1 MSSEYVARYNRAV
14 TRLRE
19 GLKSANEA
27 YTEAMK
33 PYEGAEGSKLY
44 QQKQKEAAER
54 RDAAI
59 QALRADE
66 GHTMT
71 YCLQG
76 MLDNVHKRKQ
86 GIPTAESLRLL
97 ESLKMRE
104 NIDRETIEAASRTL
118 AGDAAALEVLQ
129 DIALNSGIH
138 GAVEAR
144 ISNKECERVI
154 RNLAQAR
161 NTLLKLDNALD
172 DRKARSE
179 AYLQLPV
186 YGGNGLATDKFRV
199 DRSFS
204 NAMDCL
210 SWHGCTTQ
218 PEKIAPIL
226 DGDEGD

>member
-1 MSSEYVARYNRAV
+1 MGDEYVARFNCAV
-14 TRLRE
+14 SRLRE
-19 GLKSANEA
+19 GLKAANEA

-59 QALRADE
+59 QALRANE

-71 YCLQG
+71 FCLQG
-76 MLDNVHKRKQ
+76 MLDNVLKRQQ

-104 NIDRETIEAASRTL
+104 SINRETVESASRTL

-129 DIALNSGIH
+129 DIALNNSIH
-138 GAVEAR
+138 GAVETR

-161 NTLLKLDNALD
+161 NDLLKLDNALD

-179 AYLQLPV
+179 AYLKLPG
-186 YGGNGLATDKFRV
+186 YGGNGLATNKLRV
-199 DRSFS
+199 DRSFEP
-204 NAMDCL
+204 L
-210 SWHGCTTQ
+210 
-218 PEKIAPIL
+218 PVK
-226 DGDEGD
+226 